1 MPGQDDRTRCT
12 LDVQVNNYEVQIPTM
27 HHTYA
32 IHRVP
37 RDGDTRVIRKF
48 AVLHSEAL
56 RAIYPGEDLIL
67 QAPKM
72 LTSPDVLHEAM
83 QDVQNWICVAP
94 NAFTGATSLS
104 EGQWV
109 GMYALQG
116 PLKPGECSFF
126 DADMP
131 LQDVDSLWVA
141 RRMYVQEEHRCK
153 EALVGLQQA
162 LEAHIRGHHRSMGFS
177 TGKAHLRIIAKG
189 GSAAFALHSVN
200 AEKLRE
206 LEYREV
212 LQDDG
217 TTRRLPRALV
227 EGTSEEVWRR
237 PWALFEMRVDLQ

>member
-1 MPGQDDRTRCT
+1 
-12 LDVQVNNYEVQIPTM
+12 M

-162 LEAHIRGHHRSMGFS
+162 LEAHIREHHKSMGSS

-237 PWALFEMRVDLQ
+237 LWALFEMRVDLQ

>member
-131 LQDVDSLWVA
+131 LQEVDSLWVA

>member
-48 AVLHSEAL
+48 AALHSEAL

-72 LTSPDVLHEAM
+72 LTSPDILHEAM

-94 NAFTGATSLS
+94 NAFTGATGLS

-131 LQDVDSLWVA
+131 LQEVDSLWVA

-237 PWALFEMRVDLQ
+237 PWALIEMRVDLQ